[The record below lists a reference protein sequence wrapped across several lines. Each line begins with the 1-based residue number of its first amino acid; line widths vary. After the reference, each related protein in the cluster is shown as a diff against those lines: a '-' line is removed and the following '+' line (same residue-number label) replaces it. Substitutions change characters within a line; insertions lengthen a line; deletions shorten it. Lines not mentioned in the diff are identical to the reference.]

1 MRRRILLAGAAACVA
16 TRSLA
21 AGELAALK
29 ARGSIRIAT
38 TGANKPYTFA
48 SIDSDLQGFDIDWAR
63 AIAARLGVAPAFVR
77 LDWKG
82 ILPGLI
88 AHQFD
93 CAMSA
98 IRVTPERA
106 AAFDFSAPY
115 GEDDVTIA
123 VPASNGAVHGI
134 EDLKGKRVSAATGS
148 VQADFARDHADA
160 GRLALLPGLPEVML
174 SV

>member
-106 AAFDFSAPY
+106 AAFITETHAPLKLVGSY
-115 GEDDVTIA
+115 VGGDLAAVFPRHSPELVAAFNEAIAACRADGTATTIHTRWFGVA
-123 VPASNGAVHGI
+123 
-134 EDLKGKRVSAATGS
+134 
-148 VQADFARDHADA
+148 
-160 GRLALLPGLPEVML
+160 
-174 SV
+174 